1 MASDERTPNKAMVVP
16 VISKPSLCPIFTR
29 VIVLFIALSVSLGT
43 ACTWWSWGY
52 SWIIEESIGIYP
64 IYQCPQI
71 AHTFA
76 SSLDIPDGPRC
87 QVSFPHKTAAVSII
101 AENGFAVSE
110 NSNLDERRGKCVI
123 PSKVHHE
130 DDIVCYSLDY
140 CENTCRIAGTSQRC
154 PDPAS
159 LDDDE
164 AYGAVPLE
172 CDILVGRRPDMSPVI
187 VTMNCADVLDGS
199 YCNNDYSISPSN
211 IVAMRGLI
219 AGVVFI
225 TLFWFVAELILR
237 HVDINLRREKA
248 VGMAKMAIELPE
260 KKAYLR
266 AQIELRWDEEAQLAF
281 KADSDTSSI
290 PGTAYDLSSLYSH
303 QMGQTGATP
312 RATPR
317 SFAGLSPVPNTS
329 GHHTPSPRGSGP
341 YDSMGGSAGMLS
353 DSKVRSQLR
362 SRDPRKRY
370 ESNAWRRRLR
380 QWKELRE
387 QKLTTF
393 LTKQR
398 FRTVLLNIFF
408 ILLIIVT
415 LYLIIYFSPQQV
427 KTKRT
432 ALDALFGNISIWR
445 MSSWLDL
452 LIFVDVLL
460 DTFLFLIACCV
471 VKWPRA
477 PVFSRHLQV
486 AMKIAV
492 DEVATNTAMEEGRR
506 PYEHDDICDEPDRL
520 DGPRDDI
527 TVDLNISRDSSED
540 TVTAD
545 FVMNQSMTRDCCL
558 MIACHMST
566 MTIERFESFT
576 NTLRSAM
583 MVFPPG
589 HIFVCDNGPT
599 LSPQD
604 HTQWAVQQVH
614 PDINYLY
621 IPEGNKTFAFYWC
634 NKYWIPFLSRYS
646 RIKDFRFAVIIDDD
660 VPLPSDL
667 HIPQE
672 HLEKDHTIKAVHFPI
687 TAASPDGRPNLL
699 VRCQDVEY
707 KMAAVHKLLQATMS
721 RCLSCHGAIALWDR
735 EAMDE
740 VFYEHDTVFNGEDMY
755 MGLSLLRKRDSSK
768 IISCAQAIVPTY
780 APDSWTVLFRQRVKS
795 WELTSHK
802 KTFSYLFEV
811 FHPASFCHVPSLAL
825 KPYFL
830 QELLAIVLD
839 WLRIFLLCG
848 LLLRDWMGLLMMTM
862 VFTALLY
869 FVVAVFQIVVLR
881 ERKELRSTL
890 CTCITFPW
898 YRLSGLLFRLGALCQ
913 NLLVYSHER
922 TNIKIGVREDEIRD
936 IPPCPP
942 HPDVDWFTVWVESD
956 PIEKPTAI
964 PPHPGPRSR
973 RGTAASPSTV
983 ASLSPASLMHPSGM
997 HAYHSGR

>member
-1 MASDERTPNKAMVVP
+1 MKVGLSLVEVELQWQAGVRLFNRCMGAEETGRAPLKVP
-16 VISKPSLCPIFTR
+16 KVQKPSICPIFTR
-29 VIVLFIALSVSLGT
+29 IIVLFIALSISLGT

-52 SWIIEESIGIYP
+52 TWIIEESIGIYP
-64 IYQCPQI
+64 IYECPQL

-76 SSLDIPDGPRC
+76 SSLEVPDGPRC
-87 QVSFPHKTAAVSII
+87 QVSLPYKTAAVAII

-110 NSNLDERRGKCVI
+110 NADLDERRGKCVI
-123 PSKVHHE
+123 PSKAHHE
-130 DDIVCYSLDY
+130 NDIVCYSLDY
-140 CENTCRIAGTSQRC
+140 CGNTCHVSGSTQRC
-154 PDPAS
+154 PDPS
-159 LDDDE
+159 TLDDDE
-164 AYGAVPLE
+164 AYGAVPLQ
-172 CDILVGRRPDMSPVI
+172 CDILVGRRQDFSPVV
-187 VTMNCADVLDGS
+187 VTMNCADILDGS
-199 YCNNDYSISPSN
+199 YCNNDYSVSPSN
-211 IVAMRGLI
+211 IVAMRGLV
-219 AGVVFI
+219 AGVGFI
-225 TLFWFVAELILR
+225 IIFWFVAELILR
-237 HVDINLRREKA
+237 HVDINLRKEKA
-248 VGMAKMAIELPE
+248 EGLAKMAVELPE
-260 KKAYLR
+260 KRAYLR
-266 AQIELRWDEEAQLAF
+266 AQIELRWDDEAQLAY

-290 PGTAYDLSSLYSH
+290 PGTAYLAKAPTNCH
-303 QMGQTGATP
+303 QMGGPPTTTTGITP

-317 SFAGLSPVPNTS
+317 SFAGLSPVPHTSSS
-329 GHHTPSPRGSGP
+329 GHHSATPRGSGP
-341 YDSMGGSAGMLS
+341 YDSLGGSAGLM

-408 ILLIIVT
+408 LLLIIVT

-452 LIFVDVLL
+452 LIFIDVML

-492 DEVATNTAMEEGRR
+492 DEVTNGALEEGRG
-506 PYEHDDICDEPDRL
+506 YEDEDAMDTSGVDMHGDDA
-520 DGPRDDI
+520 
-527 TVDLNISRDSSED
+527 VDLNLSRDSSED

-558 MIACHMST
+558 MVACHMST
-566 MTIERFESFT
+566 MTAERFDTFT
-576 NTLRSAM
+576 TTLRSAM

-589 HIFVCDNGPT
+589 HIFVCDNGPS
-599 LSPQD
+599 LHPQD

-646 RIKDFRFAVIIDDD
+646 RVKDFRFAVIIDDD
-660 VPLPSDL
+660 VPLPPDL

-707 KMAAVHKLLQATMS
+707 KMAAVHKLLQAT
-721 RCLSCHGAIALWDR
+721 
-735 EAMDE
+735 
-740 VFYEHDTVFNGEDMY
+740 
-755 MGLSLLRKRDSSK
+755 
-768 IISCAQAIVPTY
+768 
-780 APDSWTVLFRQRVKS
+780 
-795 WELTSHK
+795 
-802 KTFSYLFEV
+802 
-811 FHPASFCHVPSLAL
+811 
-825 KPYFL
+825 
-830 QELLAIVLD
+830 
-839 WLRIFLLCG
+839 
-848 LLLRDWMGLLMMTM
+848 
-862 VFTALLY
+862 
-869 FVVAVFQIVVLR
+869 
-881 ERKELRSTL
+881 
-890 CTCITFPW
+890 
-898 YRLSGLLFRLGALCQ
+898 
-913 NLLVYSHER
+913 
-922 TNIKIGVREDEIRD
+922 
-936 IPPCPP
+936 
-942 HPDVDWFTVWVESD
+942 
-956 PIEKPTAI
+956 
-964 PPHPGPRSR
+964 
-973 RGTAASPSTV
+973 
-983 ASLSPASLMHPSGM
+983 
-997 HAYHSGR
+997 

>member
-1 MASDERTPNKAMVVP
+1 MVGATEETGRAPLKVP
-16 VISKPSLCPIFTR
+16 RVQKPSLCPIITR
-29 VIVLFIALSVSLGT
+29 IIVLFIALTISLGT

-52 SWIIEESIGIYP
+52 SWVVEESIGIYP
-64 IYQCPQI
+64 IYECPQL

-76 SSLDIPDGPRC
+76 ASLEVPDGPRC
-87 QVSFPHKTAAVSII
+87 QVSLPYRTAAVAII

-110 NSNLDERRGKCVI
+110 NSNLNERRGKCVI
-123 PSKVHHE
+123 PSRAHHE
-130 DDIVCYSLDY
+130 TDIVCYSLDY
-140 CENTCRIAGTSQRC
+140 CGNTCHVSGSSRRC
-154 PDPAS
+154 PDPSS

-164 AYGAVPLE
+164 AYGAVPLQ
-172 CDILVGRRPDMSPVI
+172 CDILVGRRTDHSPVV
-187 VTMNCADVLDGS
+187 VTMNCADILDGS
-199 YCNNDYSISPSN
+199 YCNNDYSVSPSN

-219 AGVVFI
+219 AGVVLI
-225 TLFWFVAELILR
+225 VIFWFVAELILR
-237 HVDINLRREKA
+237 HVDINLRKEKA
-248 VGMAKMAIELPE
+248 EGLAKMAVELPE
-260 KKAYLR
+260 KRAYLR
-266 AQIELRWDEEAQLAF
+266 AQIELRWDEEAQLAY

-290 PGTAYDLSSLYSH
+290 SGTAYDLSSVYSH
-303 QMGQTGATP
+303 QMGSAAPTATTAITP

-317 SFAGLSPVPNTS
+317 SFAG
-329 GHHTPSPRGSGP
+329 P
-341 YDSMGGSAGMLS
+341 YDSVGGSAGLM

-398 FRTVLLNIFF
+398 FRTILLNIFF
-408 ILLIIVT
+408 LLLIIIT
-415 LYLIIYFSPQQV
+415 LYLIIYFSPQQM
-427 KTKRT
+427 KSKRT

-452 LIFVDVLL
+452 LIFIDVIL

-492 DEVATNTAMEEGRR
+492 DEVANEGLEEGRG
-506 PYEHDDICDEPDRL
+506 YEEDHASPMGIHNVGDEA
-520 DGPRDDI
+520 
-527 TVDLNISRDSSED
+527 VDLNISRDSSED

-558 MIACHMST
+558 MVACHMST
-566 MTIERFESFT
+566 MTAERFDTFT
-576 NTLRSAM
+576 TTLRSAM

-589 HIFVCDNGPT
+589 HIFVCDNGPS
-599 LSPQD
+599 LCPQD

-646 RIKDFRFAVIIDDD
+646 RVKDFRFAVIIDDD
-660 VPLPSDL
+660 VPLPPDL

-672 HLEKDHTIKAVHFPI
+672 HLEKDHSIKAVGHWVP
-687 TAASPDGRPNLL
+687 SY
-699 VRCQDVEY
+699 VREKPWCQDVEY

-735 EAMDE
+735 EALDE

-755 MGLSLLRKRDSSK
+755 MGLSLLRKRDNSK
-768 IISCAQAIVPTY
+768 IISCAQAVVPTY

-811 FHPASFCHVPSLAL
+811 FHPASFCHVASLAL
-825 KPYFL
+825 KPYFM
-830 QELLAIVLD
+830 QEASDADMRFLGVHMLAD
-839 WLRIFLLCG
+839 
-848 LLLRDWMGLLMMTM
+848 D
-862 VFTALLY
+862 
-869 FVVAVFQIVVLR
+869 
-881 ERKELRSTL
+881 S
-890 CTCITFPW
+890 
-898 YRLSGLLFRLGALCQ
+898 
-913 NLLVYSHER
+913 
-922 TNIKIGVREDEIRD
+922 VREDEIRD

-942 HPDVDWFTVWVESD
+942 HPDVDWFTVWVQSE
-956 PIEKPTAI
+956 PVEKPLTASHALPSVLI
-964 PPHPGPRSR
+964 DAFGAHGLRSKPNITPRDIEVWQ
-973 RGTAASPSTV
+973 TAARYQILSSIGIIIAANINRRPGMNYPALLLSLGTLFFS
-983 ASLSPASLMHPSGM
+983 ASLYALVLTGVKRLGVVAPVGGLLMAAGWFAM
-997 HAYHSGR
+997 AF